1 MGEPHVISALVAK
14 RAELA
19 GQMVDLDRQK
29 AAVKAQLRHV
39 DHTLAIFGYADPPRD
54 IPPKRPHVY
63 RFKRRELPKFI
74 RQIEAEESGQT
85 NRVIALRVMEL
96 KDWDAGDRELVRK
109 VTESVKGAKNWQNRR
124 ARRYAL
130 PLPIPA
136 P

>member
-29 AAVKAQLRHV
+29 VALKAQLRHV

-63 RFKRRELPKFI
+63 RFKRRELPKLI
-74 RQIEAEESGQT
+74 RQIEAEESGRT
-85 NRVIALRVMEL
+85 NRAIALRVMEL
-96 KDWDAGDRELVRK
+96 KDWDTDDRELVRK
-109 VTESVKGAKNWQNRR
+109 VAESVKSAKNWQSRK
-124 ARRYAL
+124 AKRYGL
-130 PLPIPA
+130 PMPA
-136 P
+136 